1 MNGAQALLKILVESG
16 VEVCFANPGTSEMHL
31 VSAIGGTDRMR
42 AILCLFEGV
51 VTGAADGYGRMADKP
66 AITLLHVGCG
76 LSNGMANLHN
86 ARKAH
91 TPMVNIV
98 GDHATH
104 HQQYDAPLSTD
115 VPAYARVCSDWVRV
129 SESPEDLAAA
139 GASAVTAAMEGTGK
153 IATLIAPGNH
163 AWEEAGEVISEA
175 IVSGPAEVP
184 YQRIKEIADLLGNGK
199 RTALILGGHGLR
211 EAGLEAAGR
220 IARSTGAGLLCETFP
235 ARLQRGAGRV
245 PIERIPYFAEKG
257 VAFLK
262 EYEQLILVGGRTPVA
277 FFAYPGKPSLLAP
290 DNCSIDTL
298 ATTDED
304 VVTAL
309 EDLAEV
315 LGAGEEGID
324 RRKRA
329 TVSMPTGAL
338 TANAIGQSVCK
349 LLPENAIVTDE
360 SITCSQPIYMMT
372 EGAAAHDWLTLVGG
386 SIGIGLPL
394 ALGASVA
401 CPDRKVVA
409 LQADGSAMYT
419 QQALWT
425 MAREQA
431 DVTVIL
437 LNNGSYGIL
446 NVELAR
452 VGAGK
457 PNEKTLSMFDLDNP
471 VIDWAALSESMGVP
485 ASRVT
490 TAEAFHGR
498 FEEAMKVKGP
508 HLIEAIIPVSLD
520 KIFQA

>member
-1 MNGAQALLKILVESG
+1 MNGAQALLKILVDSG

-91 TPMVNIV
+91 TPVVNIV

-115 VPAYARVCSDWVRV
+115 VPAHARVCSDWVRV

-139 GASAVTAAMEGTGK
+139 GASAVKAAMEGSGK
-153 IATLIAPGNH
+153 IATLIAPANH
-163 AWEEAGEVISEA
+163 AWEEAGEVS
-175 IVSGPAEVP
+175 SGAFAPSPSCVP
-184 YQRIKEIADLLGNGK
+184 QQRIEEIAGLLGNGK
-199 RTALILGGHGLR
+199 RTALILGGRGLR
-211 EAGLEAAGR
+211 EAGLTAAGR
-220 IARSTGAGLLCETFP
+220 ISKATGAGLLCETFP
-235 ARLQRGAGRV
+235 ARLQRGSGRV

-262 EYEQLILVGGRTPVA
+262 DYEQLILAGGRTPVA

-290 DNCSIDTL
+290 ENCSIDTL
-298 ATTDED
+298 ATTGNDIIS
-304 VVTAL
+304 AL
-309 EDLAEV
+309 EDLAEALV
-315 LGAGEEGID
+315 AGDAVSG

-329 TVSMPTGAL
+329 TVSAPAGEL
-338 TANAIGQSVCK
+338 TPKSIGQSICR

-372 EGAAAHDWLTLVGG
+372 EGAAAHDWLTIVGG

-401 CPDRKVVA
+401 CPGRKVVA

-419 QQALWT
+419 HQALWT

-431 DVTVIL
+431 DVTVVL

-457 PNEKTLSMFDLDNP
+457 PNEKTLSMFDLGNP
-471 VIDWAALSESMGVP
+471 VLDWGGAFEKHGGSCKSVNDGRGVSQTVRRGDGDERP
-485 ASRVT
+485 AFDRG
-490 TAEAFHGR
+490 ACPGGAG
-498 FEEAMKVKGP
+498 
-508 HLIEAIIPVSLD
+508 
-520 KIFQA
+520 